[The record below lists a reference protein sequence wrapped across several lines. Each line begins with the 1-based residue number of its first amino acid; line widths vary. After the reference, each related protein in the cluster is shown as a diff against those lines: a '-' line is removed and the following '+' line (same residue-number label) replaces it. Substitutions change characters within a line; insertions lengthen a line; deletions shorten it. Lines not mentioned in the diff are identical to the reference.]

1 LRLSRVGYDNCI
13 GYLKGGFEAWAAE
26 GREVDTVATI
36 SVEDFVD
43 KFSKDNTLKAMD
55 VRRKS
60 EYDSEHVVG
69 IENAPLDFL
78 NNYMASI
85 DRDATTYVH
94 CAGGYRSMIAISILK
109 ARGFENLVDVSGG
122 FSAIKAT
129 NKLKLTDYVCP
140 STLL

>member
-1 LRLSRVGYDNCI
+1 MILS
-13 GYLKGGFEAWAAE
+13 
-26 GREVDTVATI
+26 
-36 SVEDFVD
+36 
-43 KFSKDNTLKAMD
+43 M
-55 VRRKS
+55 
-60 EYDSEHVVG
+60 VG

-94 CAGGYRSMIAISILK
+94 CAGGYRSMVAISILK
-109 ARGFENLVDVSGG
+109 ARGFENLVDVTGG